1 VADSSI
7 LGCYTAKLIKGWKTE
22 YYCEFAGCDM
32 FFELVE
38 IIEDH
43 EKILRPRTFSIDTA
57 TDEWESRLRA
67 LCLPLLLAS
76 ASKNLSVTFAFVRL
90 MALNFRDGVITGD

>member
-1 VADSSI
+1 
-7 LGCYTAKLIKGWKTE
+7 
-22 YYCEFAGCDM
+22 M

-57 TDEWESRLRA
+57 TDE
-67 LCLPLLLAS
+67 
-76 ASKNLSVTFAFVRL
+76 
-90 MALNFRDGVITGD
+90 